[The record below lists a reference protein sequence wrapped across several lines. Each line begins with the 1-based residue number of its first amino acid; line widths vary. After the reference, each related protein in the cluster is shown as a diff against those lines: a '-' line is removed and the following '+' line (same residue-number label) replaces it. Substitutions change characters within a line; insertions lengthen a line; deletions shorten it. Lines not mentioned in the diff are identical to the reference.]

1 MISIVKN
8 NDEAKLDY
16 EVFTPPPYF
25 PRCYTSLI
33 ESRFFLIKEQKRD
46 TYILTHKHRMADHSH
61 GISYIGMDSQF
72 LV

>member
-16 EVFTPPPYF
+16 EVFTPPLP
-25 PRCYTSLI
+25 PMIYTSLT

-61 GISYIGMDSQF
+61 GQS
-72 LV
+72 

>member
-16 EVFTPPPYF
+16 EVVNPPPF
-25 PRCYTSLI
+25 PRWYTSLT

-61 GISYIGMDSQF
+61 EQS
-72 LV
+72 